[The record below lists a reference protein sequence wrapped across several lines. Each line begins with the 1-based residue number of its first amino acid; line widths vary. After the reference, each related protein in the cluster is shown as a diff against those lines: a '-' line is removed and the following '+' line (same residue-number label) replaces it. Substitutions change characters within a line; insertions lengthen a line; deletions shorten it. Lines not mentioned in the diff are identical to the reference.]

1 MFAPAYCGFAE
12 SCLSLPI
19 SSSDWIPSEV
29 DLSLTVKVRR

>member
-1 MFAPAYCGFAE
+1 MFASSYCGFAE
-12 SCLSLPI
+12 SRLSLPL